1 MAHFAGRFD
10 NKVAFL
16 TGAASGM
23 ARSISLRLAS
33 EGAKVMGV
41 DVNEAGLA
49 ETQKLVTDAGGTMST
64 RVVDITQRDEC
75 HAAINATVEEFG
87 QLDIVGNIAGI
98 AQSKH
103 LTDVTQ
109 EDFDRIMNV
118 NVAGT
123 FWCSQAAIPHLLET
137 KGTIVNIAS
146 NAGFMGQA
154 YTTPYCA
161 SKGAVVNLT
170 RAMAMEYVKTDLRIN
185 AVAPGGVWTP
195 LTTSFDLPDDIDFEL
210 MKPYMG
216 FREMAQPEEI
226 ANVFAFIASDEASN
240 VHGAIWSADNGLTAS

>member
-1 MAHFAGRFD
+1 MARFEGRFD

-49 ETQKLVTDAGGTMST
+49 ETQQLVADAGGTMST
-64 RVVDITQRDEC
+64 RLVDITQRDEC
-75 HAAINATVEEFG
+75 HAAINATAEEFG
-87 QLDIVGNIAGI
+87 QLDILGNIAGI

-109 EDFDRIMNV
+109 ADFDRIMNV

-123 FWCSQAAIPHLLET
+123 FWCSQAAIPHLLKT

-170 RAMAMEYVKTDLRIN
+170 RAMAMEYAKTELRIN

-195 LTTSFDLPDDIDFEL
+195 MTTSFDLPDDIDFEL